1 MVGLFSAG
9 RKLETGKVTVHRVDQ
24 RYPTSFGDGGTTRW
38 TTDVGFDD
46 AVLPGMSIPLH
57 FQVAQTPKAHVRE
70 ELDSL
75 FQNRVIPTLL
85 AGGTH
90 TENRWILPKFASH
103 EGNDWLRLFVEIA
116 ITGIQV
122 PVLAPDPLLGHD
134 RFRPGTAQVV
144 GCQELLRRGQQICL
158 RSRCIS
164 FPVRSLEPRLHDARK
179 WYLL

>member
-1 MVGLFSAG
+1 MARLVPNGRPLVQQKRHGITPGEHGITFVAPQRAHPLPERQFTLLPVVQRRCKVLLEVNPFRPVVGLFSAG

-103 EGNDWLRLFVEIA
+103 EGNDWL
-116 ITGIQV
+116 
-122 PVLAPDPLLGHD
+122 PK
-134 RFRPGTAQVV
+134 
-144 GCQELLRRGQQICL
+144 
-158 RSRCIS
+158 S
-164 FPVRSLEPRLHDARK
+164 VR
-179 WYLL
+179 